1 MHLRRPAVSIGL
13 ALAASAC
20 TSTGDPGEPAAL
32 GGEAPVEARFG
43 LVVLTHEGDE
53 AGVSVS
59 GQLLTTR
66 GQDREAAL
74 HALTQPEQAWLALE
88 AIEPGT
94 CRAIRTEHG
103 ALPPGSSIDLH
114 SVGDLVVTAPG
125 HRDTPLVLPPR
136 DFPPV
141 SFGVGGVVYDA
152 DAPEVLPYRAGG
164 LYQIAA
170 TGDELGPF
178 GGGVVAPEGVELE
191 ALAFDDDGLRVRWRA
206 ETDTLVI
213 VSRDTGSDTVG
224 VMCHRRD
231 AELLVPKDALALLG
245 PGDAQLVA
253 ARVRR
258 APLLVDGLAHAELLF
273 ITRHTIDLTVP
284 EQRPASPDGRP

>member
-1 MHLRRPAVSIGL
+1 MRLHRTAVSIGL

-20 TSTGDPGEPAAL
+20 TSAGDPSEATVVGA
-32 GGEAPVEARFG
+32 EAPVEARFG

-59 GQLLTTR
+59 GQLLTSR
-66 GQDREAAL
+66 GQSRSAAL

-88 AIEPGT
+88 DVEPGT

-114 SVGDLVVTAPG
+114 SVGDLAITAPG
-125 HRDTPLVLPPR
+125 RRATPLVLPPR

-141 SFGVGGVVYDA
+141 SFGLNGVVYDG
-152 DAPEVLPYRAGG
+152 DAPEALPFRAGG
-164 LYQIAA
+164 LYQVAA
-170 TGDELGPF
+170 PGDELGPF
-178 GGGVVAPEGVELE
+178 GGVIVAPPDVELDGYT
-191 ALAFDDDGLRVRWRA
+191 FDDDGLRVRWRTD
-206 ETDTLVI
+206 TDTLVI

-224 VMCHRRD
+224 IMCHQRGGD
-231 AELLVPKDALALLG
+231 VLVPAEVLALLG

-284 EQRPASPDGRP
+284 EPRPASPDGPR